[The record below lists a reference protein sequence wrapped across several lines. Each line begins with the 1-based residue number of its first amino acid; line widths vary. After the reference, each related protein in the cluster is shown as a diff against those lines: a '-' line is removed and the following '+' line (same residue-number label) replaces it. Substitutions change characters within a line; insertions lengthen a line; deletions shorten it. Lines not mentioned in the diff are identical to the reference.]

1 MKRFPQALYKFPGAH
16 QLEDG
21 LYDVLAVQG
30 DVQLDEA
37 LADGWHEHMSTAKA
51 AHELALQAAHEAEAK
66 TVAGVSKKP
75 DPDEQAVEVDDPRT
89 ELEAKATALGLKFDG
104 RIGDKK
110 LAALVAEAEAK
121 TAG

>member
-21 LYDVLAVQG
+21 LYDVLAVQ
-30 DVQLDEA
+30 DEAQLGEA
-37 LADGWHEHMSTAKA
+37 LADGWHEHPGSAKA
-51 AHELALQAAHEAEAK
+51 AHEAAQAQ

-75 DPDEQAVEVDDPRT
+75 EPDEPSERDA
-89 ELEAKATALGLKFDG
+89 LEAKAHALGLKFDG

-121 TAG
+121 PAE